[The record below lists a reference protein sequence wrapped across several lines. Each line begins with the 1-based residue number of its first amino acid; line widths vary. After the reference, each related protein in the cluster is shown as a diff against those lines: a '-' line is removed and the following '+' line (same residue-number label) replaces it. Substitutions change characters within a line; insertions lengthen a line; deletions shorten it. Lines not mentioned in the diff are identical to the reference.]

1 MAIPF
6 ANFYY
11 QTNPPM
17 GEDGRRIT
25 ASNPHTELARQIAAE
40 GMVLLENRNGALPL
54 KADERVAL
62 IGKGNYDYVRGG
74 GGSGVVYCP
83 YAYTLH
89 EALSVKAQENKVTLV
104 PGLSEWYLDYVQKE
118 RERIEIER
126 PIEQDRIN
134 KIVGENERFYA
145 MQRFIMNSMIR
156 EPELTDEQIE
166 QAAAQ
171 ADTAIISISRYS
183 GEGLDRTGDPE
194 LGDFYLTAT
203 EKSMIERTKKAFKKT
218 VIVLNVGGM
227 VDTEWFA
234 KDASVDAVLLGWQAG
249 MEGCTAVADILC
261 GDVNPSGKLVD
272 TFARSF
278 EAYPSSANFNESADY
293 VEYTDDI
300 FVGYR
305 YFETIPHAAER
316 VNYPFGF
323 GRSYT
328 TFELSEVCGA
338 QDSEGISLSVTVTN
352 TGSVAGKEVVQ
363 VYASA
368 PQGKLGKAAKVL
380 VGFEKT
386 RLLQPNESQTI
397 TITVTPDMMASYDD
411 TGLVA
416 KSAWV
421 LEKGDY
427 TFFVG
432 TSVRDGMMADYV
444 YRVEED
450 TVVEQLAAR
459 CVPVTSFP
467 RLQAD
472 GSYGR
477 VEANAKG
484 EYLPENQELTGTAP
498 EAERYF
504 YQVAQGKITLDDFM
518 AQLTDEQLVHIV
530 CGQDNRGVCN
540 VGTMGA
546 VDRWKVPY
554 VPTSDG
560 PAGVRIIPE
569 TGVSTTAFPCSTLVA
584 CTWLPELAYR
594 LGEACGKEMRE
605 NNLGIWLAPGMN
617 IHRTP
622 LCGRNFEYLSE
633 DPFVAGTMAAA
644 IVKGAQSQRIAAT
657 PKHFCCNN
665 KEGNRH
671 YSDSRVS
678 ERALRE
684 IYLKG
689 FEICVKTADPWC
701 IMTSYNYL
709 NGTRPCESG
718 ELLEGILRQEWG
730 YKGMVM
736 TDWTNYADQCVELT
750 AGNDVHMPKSSCD
763 EAYVLECLRSGK
775 LKKADLQACARR
787 VLEMILKLA

>member
-1 MAIPF
+1 MTRPF

-11 QTNPPM
+11 QSTPPL
-17 GEDGRRIT
+17 GENGRRIT
-25 ASNPHTELARQIAAE
+25 ASESHTELARRIADE

-54 KADERVAL
+54 KPNERVAL

-83 YAYTLH
+83 YT
-89 EALSVKAQENKVTLV
+89 VTLRESLEQKAAEGKIDLTA
-104 PGLSEWYLDYVQKE
+104 GLTDIYDAYIAKE
-118 RERIEIER
+118 QERIAIEAPKR
-126 PIEQDRIN
+126 RLKISRIR
-134 KIVGENERFYA
+134 ESNERFYA
-145 MQRFIMNSMIR
+145 EQRWRKNCMIQ
-156 EPELTDEQIE
+156 ELDLADEQIA
-166 QAAAQ
+166 QAAVQ
-171 ADTAIISISRYS
+171 ADTAIISIARYS
-183 GEGLDRTGDPE
+183 GEGIDRTADPE
-194 LGDFYLTAT
+194 FADFYLSDV
-203 EKSMIERTKKAFKKT
+203 EKRLIERTKKAFKKT

-227 VDTEWFA
+227 VDTEWFVR
-234 KDASVDAVLLGWQAG
+234 DPEIDAVLLGWQAG
-249 MEGCTAVADILC
+249 MEGCTAVADILV

-278 EAYPSSANFNESADY
+278 DAYPSSANFNESEDY

-305 YFETIPHAAER
+305 YFETIPGAAAL
-316 VNYPFGF
+316 VNYPFGY
-323 GRSYT
+323 GLSYT
-328 TFELSEVCGA
+328 TFALTDIIGK
-338 QDSEGISLSVTVTN
+338 QEGPRMALTATVTN
-352 TGSVAGKEVVQ
+352 TGKMAGKEVVQ
-363 VYASA
+363 IYATA
-368 PQGKLGKAAKVL
+368 PQGKLGKAAKIL
-380 VGFEKT
+380 VGYEKT
-386 RLLQPNESQTI
+386 RLLAPGESQTV
-397 TITVTPDMMASYDD
+397 TITLTADILASYDD
-411 TGLVA
+411 MGLVA

-421 LEKGDY
+421 LEKGEY
-427 TFFVG
+427 RFFVG
-432 TSVRDGMMADYV
+432 TSVRDGVYVDYV
-444 YRVEED
+444 YTVDQD
-450 TVVEQLAAR
+450 TVVEQLTAR
-459 CVPVTSFP
+459 CVPVKSFP

-472 GSYGR
+472 GSYTEVSAGEKR
-477 VEANAKG
+477 ECLPQNEKLSGVKPEDLKG
-484 EYLPENQELTGTAP
+484 FFL
-498 EAERYF
+498 
-504 YQVAQGKITLDDFM
+504 VAQGEISLEDFM
-518 AQLTDEQLVHIV
+518 AQMTDEELVHVV
-530 CGQDNRGVCN
+530 CGQENRGVCN

-546 VDRWKVPY
+546 VDRLNIPY
-554 VPTSDG
+554 VPTTDG

-569 TGVSTTAFPCSTLVA
+569 TGVTTTAFPCSTLLA
-584 CTWLPELAYR
+584 CTWSPEFAYR
-594 LGEACGKEMRE
+594 LGEACGKEVRE

-644 IVKGAQSQRIAAT
+644 VVKGTQSQKIAAT

-701 IMTSYNYL
+701 LMTSYNL
-709 NGTRPCESG
+709 INGTRPCENS

-730 YKGMVM
+730 YQGMVM

-750 AGNDVHMPKSSCD
+750 VGNDVHMPKSSCD
-763 EAYVLECLRSGK
+763 EGYVLECLRSGK

-787 VLEMILKLA
+787 VLEMILKLV

>member
-25 ASNPHTELARQIAAE
+25 ASNPHTELARRIATE

-83 YAYTLH
+83 YTVTLRQ
-89 EALSVKAQENKVTLV
+89 ALETKAAQGKVTLTD
-104 PGLSEWYLDYVQKE
+104 GLTEMYEAYVAEELERIE
-118 RERIEIER
+118 RER
-126 PIEQDRIN
+126 PMWQKSFGRI
-134 KIVGENERFYA
+134 KEANERFYA
-145 MQRFIMNSMIR
+145 EQRWRKSCMIQER
-156 EPELTDEQIE
+156 DLIDEQIAL
-166 QAAAQ
+166 AAAQ
-171 ADTAIISISRYS
+171 ADTAIISVSRYS
-183 GEGLDRTGDPE
+183 GEGLDRTADPE
-194 LGDFYLTAT
+194 FADFYLSDV
-203 EKSMIERTKKAFKKT
+203 EKRLIERTKKAFKKT

-227 VDTEWFA
+227 VDTEWFVN
-234 KDASVDAVLLGWQAG
+234 DPEIDAVLMGWQAG

-278 EAYPSSANFNESADY
+278 DAYPSSATFNESADY

-338 QDSEGISLSVTVTN
+338 QDGEGISLSVTVTN

-411 TGLVA
+411 AGLVA

-421 LEKGDY
+421 LEKGEY

-444 YRVEED
+444 YRVEKD

-518 AQLTDEQLVHIV
+518 AQLSDEQLVHIV
-530 CGQDNRGVCN
+530 CGQENRGVCN
-540 VGTMGA
+540 VGTIGA

-569 TGVSTTAFPCSTLVA
+569 IGVSTTAFPCSTLVA
-584 CTWLPELAYR
+584 CTWMPKMAYR

>member
-6 ANFYY
+6 SNFYY
-11 QTNPPM
+11 QTNPPL

-25 ASNPHTELARQIAAE
+25 ASPSHTELARQIAGE

-74 GGSGVVYCP
+74 GGSGIVYCP
-83 YAYTLH
+83 YAYTLR
-89 EALSVKAQENKVTLV
+89 EALEAKAAQGKVVLTE
-104 PGLSEWYLDYVQKE
+104 GLTQLYDAYIAEELARIE
-118 RERIEIER
+118 RER
-126 PIEQDRIN
+126 PMWQKSFDRI
-134 KIVGENERFYA
+134 KEANERFYA
-145 MQRFIMNSMIR
+145 EQRWRKLRMIQ
-156 EPELTDEQIE
+156 EFDLTDEHIE

-183 GEGLDRTGDPE
+183 GEGLDRTADPE
-194 LGDFYLTAT
+194 FADFYLSAV
-203 EKSMIERTKKAFKKT
+203 EKWLIERTKKAFKKT

-227 VDTEWFA
+227 VDTEWFVR
-234 KDASVDAVLLGWQAG
+234 DTEIDAVLMGWQAG
-249 MEGCTAVADILC
+249 MEGCTAVADILV
-261 GDVNPSGKLVD
+261 GEVNPSGKLVD

-278 EAYPSSANFNESADY
+278 DAYPSSETFNKSNDY

-305 YFETIPHAAER
+305 YFETIPQAAEQ

-328 TFELSEVCGA
+328 TFALSDVRGSHNGDA
-338 QDSEGISLSVTVTN
+338 ITLTVTVTN

-363 VYASA
+363 VYAMA
-368 PQGKLGKAAKVL
+368 PQGKLGKAAKSL

-397 TITVTPDMMASYDD
+397 TIGVTSRMLASYDD

-427 TFFVG
+427 GFFIG
-432 TSVRDGMMADYV
+432 TSVREGVVADLV
-444 YRVEED
+444 YAVAED
-450 TVVEQLAAR
+450 TVVEQTTAR

-467 RLQAD
+467 RLRAD
-472 GSYGR
+472 GSYGV
-477 VEANAKG
+477 VEAGTKG
-484 EYLPENQELTGTAP
+484 EYLPQNKELTGTAP
-498 EAERYF
+498 DTERYF
-504 YQVAQGKITLDDFM
+504 YQVAQGEISLDDFM
-518 AQLTDEQLVHIV
+518 AQLSDEQLVHIV
-530 CGQDNRGVCN
+530 CGQENRGVCN

-546 VDRWKVPY
+546 VDAWKVPY

-584 CTWLPELAYR
+584 CTWSPDLAYR

-633 DPFVAGTMAAA
+633 DPYVTGVIAAA
-644 IVKGAQSQRIAAT
+644 IVKGTQSQHIAAT

-701 IMTSYNYL
+701 LMTSYNFL

-750 AGNDVHMPKSSCD
+750 AGNDVHMPRSSCD
-763 EAYVLECLRSGK
+763 EKYVLDCLRSGK

>member
-1 MAIPF
+1 MARPF

-11 QTNPPM
+11 QTNPAL

-25 ASNPHTELARQIAAE
+25 ASKTHTELARRAAGD

-83 YAYTLH
+83 YTVTLR
-89 EALSVKAQENKVTLV
+89 EALEKKAEENKVVLTA
-104 PGLSEWYLDYVQKE
+104 GLTATYDEYIKKE
-118 RERIEIER
+118 QERIAVEAPKQRLMIS
-126 PIEQDRIN
+126 RIKEN
-134 KIVGENERFYA
+134 NERFYA
-145 MQRFIMNSMIR
+145 EQRWRKNCLIR
-156 EPELTDEQIE
+156 ELDLSEEQIA

-171 ADTAIISISRYS
+171 ADTAVISIARYS
-183 GEGLDRTGDPE
+183 GEGIDRTADPE
-194 LGDFYLTAT
+194 FADFYLSDV
-203 EKSMIERTKKAFKKT
+203 EKRLIERTKKAFKKT

-227 VDTEWFA
+227 VDTEWFV
-234 KDASVDAVLLGWQAG
+234 KDEQIDAVLLGWQAG
-249 MEGCTAVADILC
+249 MEGCSAVADILV

-272 TFARSF
+272 TFADSF
-278 EAYPSSANFNESADY
+278 DAYPSSANFNESDDY

-305 YFETIPHAAER
+305 YFETIPGAAAR
-316 VNYPFGF
+316 VNYPFGY
-323 GRSYT
+323 GLSYT
-328 TFELSEVCGA
+328 TFALTDVVGR
-338 QDSEGISLSVTVTN
+338 QEGERIALTATVTN
-352 TGSVAGKEVVQ
+352 TGERAGKEVVQ

-380 VGFEKT
+380 IGFVKT
-386 RLLQPNESQTI
+386 RLLAPGESQTVAV
-397 TITVTPDMMASYDD
+397 TLTPDILASFDD
-411 TGLVA
+411 IGAVQ

-427 TFFVG
+427 RFFIG
-432 TSVRDGMMADYV
+432 TSVREGAYVDYV
-444 YRVEED
+444 YTVEQD
-450 TVVEQLAAR
+450 TVVEQLSAY
-459 CVPVTSFP
+459 CQPVKSFP

-472 GSYGR
+472 GSYAT
-477 VEANAKG
+477 VEAGTAG
-484 EYLPENQELTGTAP
+484 ECLPEHEEVSGTAP
-498 EAERYF
+498 EDVRGF
-504 YQVAQGKITLDDFM
+504 FRVADGEITLEDFM
-518 AQLTDEQLVHIV
+518 AQMTDEELVHVV
-530 CGQDNRGVCN
+530 CGQANRGVCN

-546 VDRWKVPY
+546 VDRLSIPY
-554 VPTSDG
+554 VPTTDG

-569 TGVSTTAFPCSTLVA
+569 TGVSTTAFPCSTLLA
-584 CTWLPELAYR
+584 CTWDPTLAYQI
-594 LGEACGKEMRE
+594 GEACGKEVRE

-622 LCGRNFEYLSE
+622 LCGRNFEYLAE

-644 IVKGAQSQRIAAT
+644 VVRGAQSQKVAAT

-671 YSDSRVS
+671 YSDSRLS

-701 IMTSYNYL
+701 LMTSYNFV
-709 NGTRPCESG
+709 NGRRPSENS
-718 ELLEGILRQEWG
+718 EMLEGILRREWG
-730 YKGMVM
+730 FKGMVM
-736 TDWTNYADQCVELT
+736 TDWTNYADQCMELT
-750 AGNDVHMPKSSCD
+750 AGNDVHMPRPSCD
-763 EAYVLECLRSGK
+763 EAYVLACLQSGK
-775 LKKADLQACARR
+775 LKRADLQACVKR

>member
-6 ANFYY
+6 SNFYY

-74 GGSGVVYCP
+74 GGSGIVYCP
-83 YAYTLH
+83 YTVTLRQ
-89 EALSVKAQENKVTLV
+89 ALETKAAQGKVTLTD
-104 PGLSEWYLDYVQKE
+104 GLTEMYEAYIAEELERIE
-118 RERIEIER
+118 RER
-126 PIEQDRIN
+126 PMWQKSFGRI
-134 KIVGENERFYA
+134 KEANERFYA
-145 MQRFIMNSMIR
+145 EQRWRKSCMIQER
-156 EPELTDEQIE
+156 DLTDEQIAL
-166 QAAAQ
+166 AAAQ
-171 ADTAIISISRYS
+171 ADTAIISVSRYS
-183 GEGLDRTGDPE
+183 GEGLDRTADPE
-194 LGDFYLTAT
+194 FADFYLSDV
-203 EKSMIERTKKAFKKT
+203 EKRLIERTKKAFKKT

-227 VDTEWFA
+227 VDTEWFVN
-234 KDASVDAVLLGWQAG
+234 DPEIDAVLMGWQAG
-249 MEGCTAVADILC
+249 MEGCSAVADILC

-278 EAYPSSANFNESADY
+278 DDYPSSANFNESDDY

-305 YFETIPHAAER
+305 YFETIPGAAER

-328 TFELSEVCGA
+328 TFELSDVCA
-338 QDSEGISLSVTVTN
+338 KQDRENIELSVKITN

-363 VYASA
+363 FYVTA
-368 PQGKLGKAAKVL
+368 PQGKLGKAAKSL
-380 VGFEKT
+380 IGYEKT
-386 RLLQPNESQTI
+386 CLLQPNESQTVSI
-397 TITVTPDMMASYDD
+397 AVTPDMLASYDD

-421 LEKGDY
+421 LEKGEY
-427 TFFVG
+427 TFFIG
-432 TSVRDGMMADYV
+432 TSVREGQYADYI
-444 YRVEED
+444 YAVEAD
-450 TVVEQLAAR
+450 TVVKQLTAR
-459 CVPVTSFP
+459 CVPTKSFP
-467 RLQAD
+467 RLLAD
-472 GSYGR
+472 GSYGK
-477 VEANAKG
+477 VEA
-484 EYLPENQELTGTAP
+484 GTADKLLPKNEELVGVAP
-498 EAERYF
+498 EDAQYF
-504 YQVAQGKITLDDFM
+504 YQVAQGEVSLDDFM
-518 AQLTDEQLVHIV
+518 AQLSDEQLVHIV
-530 CGQDNRGVCN
+530 CGQENRGVCN

-546 VDRWKVPY
+546 VDAWKVPY

-569 TGVSTTAFPCSTLVA
+569 TGVATTAFPCSTLVA
-584 CTWLPELAYR
+584 CTWSPELAYR

-622 LCGRNFEYLSE
+622 LCGRNFEYLAE

-644 IVKGAQSQRIAAT
+644 VVKGAQSQKIAAT

-701 IMTSYNYL
+701 LMTSYNLL

-730 YKGMVM
+730 YNGMVM
-736 TDWTNYADQCVELT
+736 TDWTNYADQCVEVT
-750 AGNDVHMPKSSCD
+750 VGNDVHMPKSSCD
-763 EAYVLECLRSGK
+763 ELYLLECLRSGK
-775 LKKADLQACARR
+775 LKKADLQACVRR